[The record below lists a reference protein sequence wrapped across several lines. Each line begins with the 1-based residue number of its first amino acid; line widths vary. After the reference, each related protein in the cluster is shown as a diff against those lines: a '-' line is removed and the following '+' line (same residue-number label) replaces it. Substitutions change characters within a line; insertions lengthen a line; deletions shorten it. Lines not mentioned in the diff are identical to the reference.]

1 MDRSFHAMAE
11 MLVGKI
17 FPLPVKGLSC
27 MTWKVCLVPS
37 KVNSKMK
44 KEKA

>member
-17 FPLPVKGLSC
+17 FPLPVKGLKLIPIKISP
-27 MTWKVCLVPS
+27 KGAS
-37 KVNSKMK
+37 KD
-44 KEKA
+44 

>member
-17 FPLPVKGLSC
+17 FPLPVKG
-27 MTWKVCLVPS
+27 K
-37 KVNSKMK
+37 KMVGIYGWYG
-44 KEKA
+44 